1 MEIAV
6 GGLYRMRQRPLSTTA
21 GSGAPVLLAP
31 GDLVLVTETSELN
44 VVFKDHGV
52 NYLYH
57 VTALWGSEIV
67 TFWASS
73 QNLELV
79 E

>member
-31 GDLVLVTETSELN
+31 GDLVLVTETLKVDIDFN
-44 VVFKDHGV
+44 DFTY
-52 NYLYH
+52 NCH

-67 TFWASS
+67 RFWASERY
-73 QNLELV
+73 LELV

>member
-44 VVFKDHGV
+44 VVFNDFTYSCRV
-52 NYLYH
+52 A
-57 VTALWGSEIV
+57 ALWGSEIV
-67 TFWASS
+67 RFWASERY
-73 QNLELV
+73 LELV